1 MFNLHQTSYVWLKCF
16 PEDIYMPISTYS
28 HSATSWQQEFGT
40 YKWFW
45 YIPSIFSSLN
55 AYCSPF
61 PVFLKPPLAVS
72 PGARSLS
79 SLLAALIRTEHR
91 WCEDPI
97 ESAPF
102 IIIIII
108 IISKLN
114 RFWGPKHARKVR
126 KLCTR
131 PRSGEN
137 LRLIWVSKVGV
148 AKWLDSATYT
158 LSTECT
164 SNCVSRTSIKVG
176 TLM

>member
-1 MFNLHQTSYVWLKCF
+1 MLYTNSTYYVNWHQTSYVWLKCF

-28 HSATSWQQEFGT
+28 HSATSWHRKFGT

-79 SLLAALIRTEHR
+79 SLLAALI
-91 WCEDPI
+91 
-97 ESAPF
+97 
-102 IIIIII
+102 IIIILLRNE
-108 IISKLN
+108 SH
-114 RFWGPKHARKVR
+114 FWGPKHARKVM

-131 PRSGEN
+131 IRPGEN
-137 LRLIWVSKVGV
+137 LHLIWFQKVGV
-148 AKWLDSATYT
+148 AKWLERHLYT
-158 LSTECT
+158 FNGVRLDY
-164 SNCVSRTSIKVG
+164 VSRTCMKIG